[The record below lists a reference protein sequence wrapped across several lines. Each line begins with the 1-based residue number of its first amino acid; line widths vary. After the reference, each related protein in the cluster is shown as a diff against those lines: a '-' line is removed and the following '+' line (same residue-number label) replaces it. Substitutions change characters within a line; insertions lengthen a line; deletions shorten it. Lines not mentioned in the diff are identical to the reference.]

1 MTRTNWTPAQIA
13 IRRHNS
19 MVGLAVCI
27 QKNAQ
32 TISATDTATAKAKIL
47 ADTIWGAAKEL
58 EQALRAGRKS

>member
-19 MVGLAVCI
+19 MIGLAVCI

-32 TISATDTATAKAKIL
+32 TILETKTATEEAI
-47 ADTIWGAAKEL
+47 GHAAVIRSSARFL